1 MIFRISCC
9 TAILACLS
17 LGADAQVNGGQFSFE
32 YLRLPNSA
40 HVSALGGINVAH
52 PGSDISLAIQN
63 PSLMRP
69 ELHNSVSL
77 NYNNFYSGISNAN
90 LVYGYYLPKSATAL
104 AFGVQ
109 YLNYGDFAATD
120 VLGNSTGSFKAADYT
135 LSVAASRQ
143 YRAHWRY
150 GAAMKFA
157 QSNLA
162 DIRASAVLADIGI
175 CYEDTAKLLTL
186 GAVAKNI
193 GTTLRKYTPGTSAE
207 PLPFDLQLGISKRF
221 KHLPLRL
228 FGTAHH
234 LYEWDIRYD
243 NPDDKTSG
251 AVFGSVDTNQSNHF
265 ADKLFRH
272 FIFGAELTIAKRLTL
287 TVAYNHLRRREL
299 SLDTKRAGVGYSFG
313 AHFDLNKFQLYYAR
327 SYYSVAGPCHEF
339 GLNLQLNKFIH
350 GGANWAATYP
360 KWEAGKD

>member
-243 NPDDKTSG
+243 NPDDKTNG

-313 AHFDLNKFQLYYAR
+313 AHFDLNKFQLYYGR

>member
-32 YLRLPNSA
+32 YLRLSNSA

-104 AFGVQ
+104 TFGVQ

-313 AHFDLNKFQLYYAR
+313 AHFDLNKFQLYYGR